1 MGKHQVRGNMVHA
14 SCWTEIYGVKEGN
27 KGTSRL
33 LSREEHGPV
42 LHYLGLGSYFKV
54 WTCKPNSRAV
64 TTSQPNSHSKPNAP
78 AWNRFYYYSYVTF
91 SFIKLPWIYFKLFFF
106 GQASVFKYHSNSEN
120 RSFLLIQWTSISV
133 LKCMLIWLELCWL
146 KKQRFLWNL
155 MHWHT
160 LDF

>member
-1 MGKHQVRGNMVHA
+1 MNWHWQKAASAMGKHQVRRNMVHA

-33 LSREEHGPV
+33 LSGEEHGPV

-106 GQASVFKYHSNSEN
+106 LDRLAFSSITVILKIDLFYWYSGH
-120 RSFLLIQWTSISV
+120 LLV
-133 LKCMLIWLELCWL
+133 Y
-146 KKQRFLWNL
+146 
-155 MHWHT
+155 
-160 LDF
+160 